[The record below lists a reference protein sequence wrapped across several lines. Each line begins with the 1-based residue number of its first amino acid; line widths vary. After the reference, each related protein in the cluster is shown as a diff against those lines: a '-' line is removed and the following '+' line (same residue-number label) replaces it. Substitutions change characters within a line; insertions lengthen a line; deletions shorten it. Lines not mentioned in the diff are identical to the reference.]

1 MKWIIVALLSFC
13 SGLLYAA
20 SRDADGNL
28 VLSPDEVAKT
38 SAMFN
43 ELNAQVIRSNLRVQE
58 LEKELEY
65 MTATKCL

>member
-20 SRDADGNL
+20 SKDADGNL
-28 VLSPDEVAKT
+28 VLTPDEVART
-38 SAMFN
+38 TALFN
-43 ELNAQVIRSNLRVQE
+43 ELNAQIIRSNLRVQE

>member
-28 VLSPDEVAKT
+28 VLSPDEVART
-38 SAMFN
+38 TALFN
-43 ELNAQVIRSNLRVQE
+43 ELNAQIIRSNLKIQE

>member
-1 MKWIIVALLSFC
+1 MKWIIVAMLSFC

>member
-28 VLSPDEVAKT
+28 VLSPDDVART

-43 ELNAQVIRSNLRVQE
+43 ELNAQVIRSNFRIQE

>member
-20 SRDADGNL
+20 SRDVDGNL
-28 VLSPDEVAKT
+28 VLSPDEVART

-43 ELNAQVIRSNLRVQE
+43 EMNSQIIWQNMKIQE
-58 LEKELEY
+58 LQKELEY
-65 MTATKCL
+65 MAATKCL

>member
-13 SGLLYAA
+13 SGLLFAA

-28 VLSPDEVAKT
+28 VLSPDEVART

-43 ELNAQVIRSNLRVQE
+43 ELNAQVIRSNFRIQE

>member
-20 SRDADGNL
+20 SKDADGNL
-28 VLSPDEVAKT
+28 VLSPDEVART
-38 SAMFN
+38 TALFN
-43 ELNAQVIRSNLRVQE
+43 ELNAQIIRSNLRVQE

>member
-28 VLSPDEVAKT
+28 VLSPDEVART

-43 ELNAQVIRSNLRVQE
+43 ELNAQVIRSNFRIQE

>member
-20 SRDADGNL
+20 SRDSDGNL
-28 VLSPDEVAKT
+28 VLSPDEVART

-43 ELNAQVIRSNLRVQE
+43 ELNAQVIRSNFRIQE